1 MGRGLT
7 RVRRLA
13 GGAVF
18 DHLLPLEAVSFNGT
32 PRLAKPLPFA
42 KRRRMRRNAVAQ
54 NSRKRHCTKPLAR

>member
-18 DHLLPLEAVSFNGT
+18 DHLLPLEGVFYALT
-32 PRLAKPLPFA
+32 PCETSTFCKASKDA
-42 KRRRMRRNAVAQ
+42 A
-54 NSRKRHCTKPLAR
+54 

>member
-18 DHLLPLEAVSFNGT
+18 DHLLPLEGVFYALT
-32 PRLAKPLPFA
+32 PCKTSTFCKASKDAAECGRPKFAETPL
-42 KRRRMRRNAVAQ
+42 
-54 NSRKRHCTKPLAR
+54 H